1 MTDQIDIEELID
13 ANIQNNLEGENNI
26 ETFKTNVPPKWN
38 VSLDDCGYKQLPNG
52 TEFVHDDVR
61 NIRLFEDV
69 GTVEPVPLFV
79 DKPFGVGMGTM
90 QKLEKYR
97 GLISTH
103 TGDVLNCR
111 PISDTY
117 KLVNHSELFEKQ
129 GKHLQDNS
137 DLPLNNVEV
146 IDRVYENGRRASRTI
161 HFNDLKMDVGQNDLV
176 KCRLDVFNSVDMS
189 WAFQVFSG
197 AYRSLCQNTQ
207 VFGGEKSYQQKHLHT
222 QNLNVDALL
231 NNANTSLSSWHSNQD
246 QMIHWKN
253 TPITDKRFADFLAVT
268 LCRVERGK
276 GSQLIADSKY
286 KVNQKL
292 LDFMVQVFQKES
304 QDCGA
309 NMWSA
314 YNALT
319 YWSTHT
325 DAKYVDVNGK
335 DQTLGE
341 TKSKHTVQLHRQNK
355 VRQLLSTDN
364 WNNLALVA

>member
-1 MTDQIDIEELID
+1 MSDQIDLEEMIEEV
-13 ANIQNNLEGENNI
+13 E
-26 ETFKTNVPPKWN
+26 TNVQPFNTNIPPKWS
-38 VSLDDCGYKQLPNG
+38 VSFDDNGYKQMPNG
-52 TEFVHDDVR
+52 VEFIHDDVR
-61 NIRLFEDV
+61 NIKLFEDV
-69 GTVEPVPLFV
+69 GTVEPTPLFV

-90 QKLEKYR
+90 QKVDNYR
-97 GLISTH
+97 ALISTH

-117 KLVNHSELFEKQ
+117 KLINHSELFEKQ
-129 GKHLQDNS
+129 GNHLQENS
-137 DLPLNNVEV
+137 DLPLDNVEV

-161 HFNDLKMDVGQNDLV
+161 HFNDLKMDVGQDDLV

-197 AYRSLCQNTQ
+197 AYRSLCRNTQ

-231 NNANTSLSSWHSNQD
+231 NNANTSLSSWNNNKE
-246 QMIHWKN
+246 QMKEWKLS
-253 TPITDKRFADFLAVT
+253 PISDKQFATFLTNT
-268 LCRVERGK
+268 LCQVERGV
-276 GSQLIADSKY
+276 GSRLVADSKY
-286 KVNQKL
+286 KVNNKL
-292 LDFMVQVFQKES
+292 LNFMTQVFQKES

-325 DAKYVDVNGK
+325 DADYVDVDGK
-335 DQTLGE
+335 SQRLGE
-341 TKSKHTVQLHRQNK
+341 TKAKHTVQLQRQNK
-355 VRQLLSTDN
+355 VRSLLSSDD
-364 WNNLALVA
+364 WNELRLVA

>member
-1 MTDQIDIEELID
+1 MSDQIDLEELID
-13 ANIQNNLEGENNI
+13 ANIQNNLEGENNV
-26 ETFKTNVPPKWN
+26 TPFNTNIPPKWN
-38 VSLDDCGYKQLPNG
+38 TSFDDNGYKQLVNG
-52 TEFVHDDVR
+52 TEFIHNDVR
-61 NIRLFEDV
+61 NNKLFEDV

-90 QKLEKYR
+90 QKLDNYR
-97 GLISTH
+97 ALISTH
-103 TGDVLNCR
+103 SGDVLNCR

-129 GKHLQDNS
+129 GNYLKENS
-137 DLPLNNVEV
+137 DLPLDNVEV
-146 IDRVYENGRRASRTI
+146 IDRVFENGRRATRTI

-207 VFGGEKSYQQKHLHT
+207 VFGGEKAYQHKHLHT
-222 QNLNVDALL
+222 QNLNIDAMLS
-231 NNANTSLSSWHSNQD
+231 NAQTSLSSWNKNQD

-253 TPITDKRFADFLAVT
+253 TPITDEKFATFLANT
-268 LCRVERGK
+268 LCQVERGV
-276 GSQLIADSKY
+276 GSRLVADSEY

-292 LDFMVQVFQKES
+292 LNFMTQVFQKES
-304 QDCGA
+304 QDCGG
-309 NMWSA
+309 NLWSA
-314 YNALT
+314 YNSLT

-325 DAKYVDVNGK
+325 DAKYTDVNGK

-355 VRQLLSTDN
+355 IRNLLTSPH
-364 WNNLALVA
+364 WQELEQVA

>member
-1 MTDQIDIEELID
+1 MSDQVDLEEMIEEVESNVTPFET
-13 ANIQNNLEGENNI
+13 NI
-26 ETFKTNVPPKWN
+26 PPKWS
-38 VSLDDCGYKQLPNG
+38 VSFDDNGYKQMPNG
-52 TEFVHDDVR
+52 VEFIHDDVR

-90 QKLEKYR
+90 QKLDNYR
-97 GLISTH
+97 ALISTH

-117 KLVNHSELFEKQ
+117 KLINHSELFEKQ
-129 GKHLQDNS
+129 GNHLQDNS

-146 IDRVYENGRRASRTI
+146 IDRVFENGRRASRTI

-197 AYRSLCQNTQ
+197 AYRSLCRNTQ

-222 QNLNVDALL
+222 QGLDIDALM
-231 NNANTSLSSWHSNQD
+231 NNAQTSLSSWHSNQD
-246 QMIHWKN
+246 QMVHWKN
-253 TPITDKRFADFLAVT
+253 TPITDEKFARFLANT
-268 LCRVERGK
+268 LCQVERGV
-276 GSQLIADSKY
+276 GSRLVADSKY
-286 KVNQKL
+286 KVNNKL
-292 LDFMVQVFQKES
+292 LNFMTQIFQKES
-304 QDCGA
+304 QDCGG
-309 NMWSA
+309 NLWSA

-325 DAKYVDVNGK
+325 DAKYTDIDGK

-355 VRQLLSTDN
+355 VRNLLNSEH
-364 WNNLALVA
+364 WQEMERVA